1 MTTEPPVLARR
12 ACLAAL
18 ADSRA
23 GPYASSVLIVAS
35 IYICAPRLS
44 TSTRHDELTWPSRA
58 RSAQVRPASSM
69 KARNAP
75 GTSMTQAR
83 DIACDLGLHI
93 GAGDGDRTRTISLGI
108 RPIGASDRTDPG
120 SRRTGS
126 TVIDPCDTR
135 ANGRQGPKGRQ
146 RQGAD
151 RDLTFLAICKPT
163 TPRLRTGRSPTDG
176 PRRLPLLIVVAHRR
190 GVSQAPGRKVVAC
203 RNVKRSRGFG
213 TY

>member
-1 MTTEPPVLARR
+1 LTTEPPVLARR

-58 RSAQVRPASSM
+58 RSALVRHASSM
-69 KARNAP
+69 KARNTP

-83 DIACDLGLHI
+83 DIASDLGLHI
-93 GAGDGDRTRTISLGI
+93 GAGDGNRTRTISLGI
-108 RPIGASDRTDPG
+108 HPSGPL
-120 SRRTGS
+120 
-126 TVIDPCDTR
+126 TVLTR
-135 ANGRQGPKGRQ
+135 AADIPVVPSSTPATPGLMARQGPKGRQ

-151 RDLTFLAICKPT
+151 RDLTFLAIGKPT

-176 PRRLPLLIVVAHRR
+176 PRRLPLLIVVAPRR
-190 GVSQAPGRKVVAC
+190 GVHRPLAGR
-203 RNVKRSRGFG
+203 S
-213 TY
+213 

>member
-58 RSAQVRPASSM
+58 RSALVRHASSM
-69 KARNAP
+69 KARNTP

-83 DIACDLGLHI
+83 DIASDLGLHI
-93 GAGDGDRTRTISLGI
+93 GAGDGNRTRTISLGI
-108 RPIGASDRTDPG
+108 RSIGASDRTDPG
-120 SRRTGS
+120 SRHTGS

-135 ANGRQGPKGRQ
+135 ANGPPRAQGPP
-146 RQGAD
+146 AS
-151 RDLTFLAICKPT
+151 
-163 TPRLRTGRSPTDG
+163 GRSPGSHFPGHRQTHHTTSAHWS
-176 PRRLPLLIVVAHRR
+176 LP
-190 GVSQAPGRKVVAC
+190 
-203 RNVKRSRGFG
+203 
-213 TY
+213 Y